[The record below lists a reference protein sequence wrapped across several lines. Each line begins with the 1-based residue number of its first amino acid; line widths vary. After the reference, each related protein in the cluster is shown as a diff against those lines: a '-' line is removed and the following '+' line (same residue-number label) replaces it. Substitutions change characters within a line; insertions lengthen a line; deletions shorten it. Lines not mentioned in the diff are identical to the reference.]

1 MTHSLFDHY
10 PQLAET
16 IPVIEFADLP
26 TPVESFAGTGS
37 EVPLPENL
45 WIKRDDLTNSDYGGN
60 KVRKL
65 EFIIAD
71 AQKQK
76 KHSIVTMGAT
86 GTNHGV
92 ATATF
97 CQANQLDSKVYL
109 FEQPVT
115 DTVLK
120 NLKAMVRHGAKLQY
134 RGSILKTA
142 LAYYASHILS
152 PRSYHLPAGGSN
164 IMGCIGF
171 VNAALELKQ
180 QIDNG
185 ELPEPD
191 KIICPVGSSG
201 TLAGLTLGC
210 QLLGLKTEVTGIR
223 VAPSHLGPIPICTA
237 ETAQKLMQQTYRFLR
252 KADNHIPTLT
262 LNKVNLSDD
271 YYGDGYGVASD
282 AGDVAKTA
290 FKASGIELESTYT
303 AKAAAAALECCR
315 ANPQQNI
322 LYWHTF
328 NSVDQDNSAVDCQQ
342 QQLPQSLKQ
351 LIGR

>member
-1 MTHSLFDHY
+1 MTHSLFQQY
-10 PQLAET
+10 PKLAKA

-26 TPVESFAGTGS
+26 TAVELFTGAGS
-37 EVPLPENL
+37 EISVPENL
-45 WIKRDDLTNSDYGGN
+45 WIKRDDLTNSQYGGN

-71 AQKQK
+71 AQKK
-76 KHSIVTMGAT
+76 NKHSIVTMGAT

-97 CQANQLDSKVYL
+97 CQANQLNSKIYL
-109 FEQPVT
+109 FAQPVT
-115 DTVLK
+115 ETVLK
-120 NLKAMVRHGAKLQY
+120 NLKAMVRHGARLHY

-142 LAYYASHILS
+142 LAYYTSRFLS
-152 PRSYHLPAGGSN
+152 PGSYHLPAGGSN

-171 VNAALELKQ
+171 VNAAMELKQ

-191 KIICPVGSSG
+191 TIICPVGSSG
-201 TLAGLTLGC
+201 TLAGLTLGF
-210 QLLGLKTEVTGIR
+210 QLLGLKTEVVGIR
-223 VAPSHLGPIPICTA
+223 VAPSHLGPVPICTA
-237 ETAQKLMQQTYRFLR
+237 ETAQKLMQQTYRFLC
-252 KADNHIPTLT
+252 KADNHIPPLT
-262 LNKVNLSDD
+262 LNNVNLSDG
-271 YYGDGYGVASD
+271 YYGGGYGVASD

-303 AKAAAAALECCR
+303 AKAAAAALEWCR

-328 NSVDQDNSAVDCQQ
+328 NSVEQDNSAVDCQQ

-351 LIGR
+351 QISS

>member
-1 MTHSLFDHY
+1 MTHALFHHY
-10 PQLAET
+10 PQLANV
-16 IPVIEFADLP
+16 IPVTAFADLP
-26 TPVESFAGTGS
+26 TPVERFAKTPHDFS
-37 EVPLPENL
+37 APENL
-45 WIKRDDLTNSDYGGN
+45 WIKRDDLTNKQYGGN

-71 AQKQK
+71 AHK
-76 KHSIVTMGAT
+76 KNKHRIVTMGAT

-97 CQANQLDSKVYL
+97 CQANQLGSKVYL

-115 DTVLK
+115 DTVIN
-120 NLKAMVRHGAKLQY
+120 NLKAMVRYGAELHY
-134 RGSILKTA
+134 HGSILKTA
-142 LAYYASHILS
+142 LAYYASNVLS

-180 QIDNG
+180 QIDRC

-191 KIICPVGSSG
+191 IIICPVGSSG

-210 QLLGLKTEVTGIR
+210 QLVGLKTQVLGIR
-223 VAPSHLGPIPICTA
+223 VAPSHLGPIPICTT

-252 KADNHIPTLT
+252 QADNNIPVLT
-262 LNKVNLSDD
+262 LNNIYLSDD

-282 AGDVAKTA
+282 AGDIAKTT
-290 FKASGIELESTYT
+290 FKTVGIELESTYT
-303 AKAAAAALECCR
+303 AKAAAAALELCR
-315 ANPQQNI
+315 TKPKQQI

-328 NSVDQDNSAVDCQQ
+328 NSVAQENSAVVCQQ

-351 LIGR
+351 LIER